1 MQMIKKA
8 KKLEEMFAVFDPFP
22 LVEKEQFDEF
32 YVDTYEARGANV
44 VKLMSY
50 GLEYSLNPYMKILFM
65 GHRGSGKSTE
75 LSLLME
81 ELKGQ
86 FEIINF
92 FIQNEIDTDNM
103 TYIDFIFAIMS
114 QIIKYIETN
123 TKLSLS
129 NSDIEGL
136 YNYWYGEKVIEE
148 SEFDYGEMA
157 VDFSAKLSFLK
168 QIILS
173 GGGILK
179 TGSESKTSLRRK
191 IEPKVGYLV
200 MLMNQIIQ
208 KINKQL
214 ESNGSKGLLM
224 IIEDLDKI
232 SIDTAEGLF
241 IKHRKTWLSL
251 NVRLILTFPI
261 FMAYNAQYSMIKEDV
276 DMFCMLS
283 MIKVTNR
290 DKSSNEQGIDKL
302 LEIIGKRSELSLFEN
317 GALMFLINK
326 SGGALR
332 DLFQMIR
339 DASFDSLLNGSEK
352 ITMKS
357 AQNAYNK
364 LKSENERLIR
374 SEKDVEKL
382 IEIYNE
388 PQLLIT
394 DDTVM
399 ELLLKGLVLEYNG
412 ERWCGI
418 HPTVED
424 FLREKG
430 KINGRE

>member
-1 MQMIKKA
+1 
-8 KKLEEMFAVFDPFP
+8 
-22 LVEKEQFDEF
+22 
-32 YVDTYEARGANV
+32 
-44 VKLMSY
+44 
-50 GLEYSLNPYMKILFM
+50 
-65 GHRGSGKSTE
+65 
-75 LSLLME
+75 
-81 ELKGQ
+81 
-86 FEIINF
+86 
-92 FIQNEIDTDNM
+92 
-103 TYIDFIFAIMS
+103 
-114 QIIKYIETN
+114 
-123 TKLSLS
+123 
-129 NSDIEGL
+129 
-136 YNYWYGEKVIEE
+136 
-148 SEFDYGEMA
+148 
-157 VDFSAKLSFLK
+157 
-168 QIILS
+168 
-173 GGGILK
+173 
-179 TGSESKTSLRRK
+179 
-191 IEPKVGYLV
+191 
-200 MLMNQIIQ
+200 
-208 KINKQL
+208 
-214 ESNGSKGLLM
+214 
-224 IIEDLDKI
+224 
-232 SIDTAEGLF
+232 
-241 IKHRKTWLSL
+241 
-251 NVRLILTFPI
+251 
-261 FMAYNAQYSMIKEDV
+261 MAYNAQYSMIKEDV

-352 ITMKS
+352 FTMKS

-399 ELLLKGLVLEYNG
+399 ELLLKGVVLEYNG
-412 ERWCGI
+412 EIWCGI

>member
-1 MQMIKKA
+1 
-8 KKLEEMFAVFDPFP
+8 
-22 LVEKEQFDEF
+22 
-32 YVDTYEARGANV
+32 
-44 VKLMSY
+44 
-50 GLEYSLNPYMKILFM
+50 
-65 GHRGSGKSTE
+65 
-75 LSLLME
+75 
-81 ELKGQ
+81 
-86 FEIINF
+86 
-92 FIQNEIDTDNM
+92 
-103 TYIDFIFAIMS
+103 
-114 QIIKYIETN
+114 
-123 TKLSLS
+123 
-129 NSDIEGL
+129 
-136 YNYWYGEKVIEE
+136 
-148 SEFDYGEMA
+148 
-157 VDFSAKLSFLK
+157 
-168 QIILS
+168 
-173 GGGILK
+173 
-179 TGSESKTSLRRK
+179 
-191 IEPKVGYLV
+191 
-200 MLMNQIIQ
+200 
-208 KINKQL
+208 
-214 ESNGSKGLLM
+214 
-224 IIEDLDKI
+224 
-232 SIDTAEGLF
+232 
-241 IKHRKTWLSL
+241 
-251 NVRLILTFPI
+251 
-261 FMAYNAQYSMIKEDV
+261 MIKEDV

-302 LEIIGKRSELSLFEN
+302 LEIIGRRTELSLFEKD
-317 GALMFLINK
+317 ALMFLINK

-339 DASFDSLLNGSEK
+339 DASFDSLLNGSEM
-352 ITMKS
+352 IMMKS

-430 KINGRE
+430 KINDRG